1 LRQVEREIER
11 LDHITHSVLSFTHPA
26 PEERREAQVHELI
39 QQALE
44 QARALVDQYR
54 ILVTT
59 DLATV
64 PPVMVAPQQVAQ
76 VFFYLLENAIEAA
89 GERGQVHIATQADDQ
104 HVLVMVV
111 DDGPSIS
118 PEDMPHIFEPFYTT
132 KQHGTGLGL
141 AISHNVIQQQGGA
154 LTVENVTNG
163 RGVMFVVKL
172 PLAPQNNA

>member
-1 LRQVEREIER
+1 
-11 LDHITHSVLSFTHPA
+11 
-26 PEERREAQVHELI
+26 
-39 QQALE
+39 
-44 QARALVDQYR
+44 
-54 ILVTT
+54 
-59 DLATV
+59 
-64 PPVMVAPQQVAQ
+64 MAPQQVTQ
-76 VFFYLLENAIEAA
+76 VFFYLLENAVEAA
-89 GERGQVHIATQADDQ
+89 GERGQIHIVTQADDQ
-104 HVLVMVV
+104 HVLAMVI

-172 PLAPQNNA
+172 PLAQVSSA